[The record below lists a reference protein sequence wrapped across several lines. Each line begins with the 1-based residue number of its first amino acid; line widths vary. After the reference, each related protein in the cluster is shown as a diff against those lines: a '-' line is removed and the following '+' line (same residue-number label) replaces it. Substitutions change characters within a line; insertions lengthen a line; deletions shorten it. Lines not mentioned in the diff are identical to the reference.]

1 MNRIAPKPASLLA
14 GMIVTLTLLIASSPT
29 LAQATNEKPTPGAM
43 VADALVARPL
53 LLATSVLSSGLYI
66 ISLPVTLSGG
76 NAKDAAQA
84 LVVEPW
90 KNTVF
95 RCLGCQHTRR

>member
-1 MNRIAPKPASLLA
+1 MNRITPKPASLLA
-14 GMIVTLTLLIASSPT
+14 SMIVTLTLLISSSPT
-29 LAQATNEKPTPGAM
+29 IAQTTNEKPTPGAM
-43 VADALVARPL
+43 IADALVARPL
-53 LLATSVLSSGLYI
+53 LLATSILSTGLYV
-66 ISLPVTLSGG
+66 ISLPVSLPGG
-76 NAKDAAQA
+76 NAKGAAQS